1 MLTRQHVTDQL
12 LTLSFQRTAKWS
24 NGALAVYNA
33 FELISCAIIFFHL
46 WRTPGSVM
54 RAESY
59 HGHWGTLLYRPGS
72 IPFLTWGLWLS
83 SDPRS
88 SIANAISALAHR
100 VLPQVP
106 RRKTLDDDL
115 DGTGVSARN

>member
-33 FELISCAIIFFHL
+33 FELIPCAIIIFFHL
-46 WRTPGSVM
+46 WRTAGSVM

-59 HGHWGTLLYRPGS
+59 HGHWGTLLYRPES
-72 IPFLTWGLWLS
+72 IPFLTWGLWLP

-88 SIANAISALAHR
+88 LIANAISALAHR

-106 RRKTLDDDL
+106 RHKTLNGDR
-115 DGTGVSARN
+115 DGTGVPA